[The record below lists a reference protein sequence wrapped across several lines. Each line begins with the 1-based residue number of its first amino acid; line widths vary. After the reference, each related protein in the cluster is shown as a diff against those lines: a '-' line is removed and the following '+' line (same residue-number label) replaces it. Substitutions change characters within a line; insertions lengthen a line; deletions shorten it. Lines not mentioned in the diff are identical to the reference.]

1 MKIESKEVINR
12 SVEEVYNLVRNDLSK
27 IVPYLP
33 NVDKIE
39 TKETQDTD
47 NGIHVVNHW
56 YAKVDLPS
64 LLKKF
69 LKPEILS
76 WKDIATW
83 NDEAMSVDYKMESF
97 LANDLFDAN
106 GTNKFVDLGEG
117 KTELQ
122 LSFSLTIYPEKVPG
136 VPRLLAGKA
145 KPMIEGLVEKM
156 IAPNLTSLGK
166 GINEFYSKQK

>member
-1 MKIESKEVINR
+1 MKIENKEVINR
-12 SVEEVYNLVRNDLSK
+12 PVEDVYNLVRNDLSK

-39 TKETQDTD
+39 TKETQDTV
-47 NGIHVVNHW
+47 NGVKVTNHW

-83 NDEAMSVDYKMESF
+83 NDETKSVDYKMESF
-97 LANDLFDAN
+97 LANDLFDAS
-106 GTNKFVDLGEG
+106 GTNKFVDLGDG
-117 KTELQ
+117 KTELH

-166 GINEFYSKQK
+166 GINEYYSKQ